1 MGALKIRESRRDN
14 LELKS
19 SDIIEFVKFNTGI
32 KRFNVNAKRYYVKP
46 EMTKSQLEVNI
57 AVIIQF
63 FTGLRMNE
71 IVKMSD
77 LQLRKLSRKQAI
89 KVKISKVKR
98 NVERVIDIAPSNDKQ
113 AQRLHKTLVKL
124 IKEWLKFKQDYLV
137 VSKNMNKVKSIIKK
151 KNGKEYETSFYRY
164 INNFIIKV
172 NKTLKKFLEYKE
184 EKDERVLPHHIDKLT
199 THGFRNNFIV
209 AVYRAT
215 NNDLVRTKRIIHHS
229 DIKMTERYIEKYLA
243 SIPITPM

>member
-1 MGALKIRESRRDN
+1 MGALKIRESRQDN

-32 KRFNVNAKRYYVKP
+32 KRFNVNTKKYYVKP

-63 FTGLRMNE
+63 FTGLRINE

-77 LQLRKLSRKQAI
+77 LQLERISKKQAI
-89 KVKISKVKR
+89 KIKISKIKR
-98 NVERVIDIAPSNDKQ
+98 NVERVIDIAPSDKQ
-113 AQRLHKTLVKL
+113 AQKLHRILIKL
-124 IKEWLKFKQDYLV
+124 IKEWLKLKQDYLV
-137 VSKNMNKVKSIIKK
+137 ISKNMNKVKVVKKIK
-151 KNGKEYETSFYRY
+151 GKEVETSYYPY
-164 INNFIIKV
+164 ISNFIAKV
-172 NKTLKKFLEYKE
+172 NKALKKFLEYKE
-184 EKDERVLPHHIDKLT
+184 EQGERVLPHHIDKLT

>member
-1 MGALKIRESRRDN
+1 MGALKIRESRQDN

-19 SDIIEFVKFNTGI
+19 SDIIEFVKSNTGI
-32 KRFNVNAKRYYVKP
+32 KRFNVNTKKYYVKP

-71 IVKMSD
+71 ITKMNL
-77 LQLRKLSRKQAI
+77 LQLKKLSKKQAI
-89 KVKISKVKR
+89 KIKISKIKR
-98 NVERVIDIAPSNDKQ
+98 NVERVIDIAPSDKQ
-113 AQRLHKTLVKL
+113 AQRLHKVLIKL
-124 IKEWLKFKQDYLV
+124 IKEWLKLEQDYLV
-137 VSKNMNKVKSIIKK
+137 ISKNMNKVKTVIKK
-151 KNGKEYETSFYRY
+151 KNGKEYETGFYRY
-164 INNFIIKV
+164 INNFTIKV
-172 NKTLKKFLEYKE
+172 NKALKKFLEYKE
-184 EKDERVLPHHIDKLT
+184 EQGERVLPHHIDKLT

>member
-1 MGALKIRESRRDN
+1 MGVLKIKENRQDN

-32 KRFNVNAKRYYVKP
+32 KRFNVNTKKYYVKP

-71 IVKMSD
+71 ITKMNL
-77 LQLRKLSRKQAI
+77 LQLKKLSRKQAI
-89 KVKISKVKR
+89 KIKISKIKR
-98 NVERVIDIAPSNDKQ
+98 NVERVIDIAPSDKQ
-113 AQRLHKTLVKL
+113 AQRLHKVLIKL
-124 IKEWLKFKQDYLV
+124 IKEWLKLEQDYLV
-137 VSKNMNKVKSIIKK
+137 ISKNMNKVKVVKKIK
-151 KNGKEYETSFYRY
+151 GKEVETSYYPY
-164 INNFIIKV
+164 ISNFIAKV
-172 NKTLKKFLEYKE
+172 NKALKKFLEYKE
-184 EKDERVLPHHIDKLT
+184 EQGERVLPHHIDKLT

>member
-1 MGALKIRESRRDN
+1 MGALKIRESRQDN

-32 KRFNVNAKRYYVKP
+32 KRFNVNTKKYYVKS

-63 FTGLRMNE
+63 FTGLRINE

-77 LQLRKLSRKQAI
+77 LQLKKLSRKQAI
-89 KVKISKVKR
+89 KIKISKIKR

-113 AQRLHKTLVKL
+113 AQRLHKILIKL
-124 IKEWLKFKQDYLV
+124 IKEWLKLEQDYLV
-137 VSKNMNKVKSIIKK
+137 ISKNMNKVKTVIKK
-151 KNGKEYETSFYRY
+151 KNGKEYETGFYRY
-164 INNFIIKV
+164 INNFTIKV
-172 NKTLKKFLEYKE
+172 NKALKKFLEYKE
-184 EKDERVLPHHIDKLT
+184 EQGERVLPHHIDKLT

-215 NNDLVRTKRIIHHS
+215 NNDLVMTKRIIHHS

>member
-1 MGALKIRESRRDN
+1 MGALKIRESRQDN

-32 KRFNVNAKRYYVKP
+32 KRFNVNTKKYYVKP

-71 IVKMSD
+71 ITKMNL
-77 LQLRKLSRKQAI
+77 LQLKKLSRKQAI
-89 KVKISKVKR
+89 KIKISKIKR
-98 NVERVIDIAPSNDKQ
+98 NVERVIDIAPSDKQ
-113 AQRLHKTLVKL
+113 AQRLHKVLIKL
-124 IKEWLKFKQDYLV
+124 IKEWLKLEQDYLV
-137 VSKNMNKVKSIIKK
+137 ISKNMNKVKVVKKIK
-151 KNGKEYETSFYRY
+151 GKEVETSYYPY
-164 INNFIIKV
+164 ISNFIAKV
-172 NKTLKKFLEYKE
+172 NKALKKFLEYKE
-184 EKDERVLPHHIDKLT
+184 EQGERVLPHHIDKLT

>member
-1 MGALKIRESRRDN
+1 MGALKIRESRQDN

-19 SDIIEFVKFNTGI
+19 SDIIEFVKSNTGI
-32 KRFNVNAKRYYVKP
+32 KRFNVNTKKYYVKP

-71 IVKMSD
+71 ITKMNL
-77 LQLRKLSRKQAI
+77 LQLKKLSKKQAI
-89 KVKISKVKR
+89 KIKISKIKR
-98 NVERVIDIAPSNDKQ
+98 NVERVIDIAPSDKQ
-113 AQRLHKTLVKL
+113 AQRLHKVLIKL
-124 IKEWLKFKQDYLV
+124 IKEWLKLEQDYLV
-137 VSKNMNKVKSIIKK
+137 ISKNMNKVKVVKKIK
-151 KNGKEYETSFYRY
+151 GKEVETSYYPY
-164 INNFIIKV
+164 ISNFIAKV
-172 NKTLKKFLEYKE
+172 NKALKKFLEYKE
-184 EKDERVLPHHIDKLT
+184 EQGERVLPHHIDKLT

>member
-1 MGALKIRESRRDN
+1 MGALKIRESRQDN

-32 KRFNVNAKRYYVKP
+32 KRFNVNTKKYYVKP

-63 FTGLRMNE
+63 FTGLRINE

-77 LQLRKLSRKQAI
+77 LQLKKLSRKQAI
-89 KVKISKVKR
+89 KVKISKIKR
-98 NVERVIDIAPSNDKQ
+98 NVERVIDIAPSDKQ
-113 AQRLHKTLVKL
+113 AQKLHRILIKL
-124 IKEWLKFKQDYLV
+124 IKEWLKLKQDYLV
-137 VSKNMNKVKSIIKK
+137 ISKNMNKVKVVKKIK
-151 KNGKEYETSFYRY
+151 GKEVETSYYPY
-164 INNFIIKV
+164 ISNFIAKV
-172 NKTLKKFLEYKE
+172 NKALKKFLEYKE
-184 EKDERVLPHHIDKLT
+184 EQGERVLPHHIDKLT